1 MKFGEIAKKMQL
13 ETIFAEQE
21 DFEISGGYT
30 SDLLSDVMANAKAG
44 HAFITIQA
52 HKNTIAVADL
62 AGISAII
69 LANNRPVQEDMIEAA
84 REAGVAIFRSPENQ
98 FVLSGKLYTLLQ
110 GGTV

>member
-13 ETIFAEQE
+13 ETIFSEQE

-44 HAFITIQA
+44 QAFITIQA

-62 AGISAII
+62 AGITAII
-69 LANNRPVQEDMIEAA
+69 LANNRPVQEDMIDAA
-84 REAGVAIFRSPENQ
+84 REAGVAIFRSPESQ
-98 FVLSGKLYTLLQ
+98 FVLSGKLYSLLH